1 MAAENVQFSQIVT
14 STGRTEYKTQFGRG
28 KVLTYKKSARGL
40 LYLDL
45 AASNGSMKLNLGLN
59 ELDDLFTL
67 WGHLESLT
75 AYFPQPLSQPQVQV
89 VPKENVAPVYAPPP
103 PPTPSAPLTIIYENE
118 TSTTTP
124 LQTITDPM
132 WSKGNMIPV
141 RVAAKRPVREELHP
155 PWSGKTRKYEQI
167 SPVKNNLYDL
177 SDTHS
182 MWCL

>member
-75 AYFPQPLSQPQVQV
+75 AYFPQ
-89 VPKENVAPVYAPPP
+89 
-103 PPTPSAPLTIIYENE
+103 APLTIIYENE